1 MRRSTAATA
10 VLILALAVG
19 ACSPATPSPSG
30 SATPSPSPAASP
42 TAVAALDPCVTAV
55 VHLTAFANRLG
66 SQLAALRPLVTDPTF
81 DSGAT
86 AAGIRGVSSTLVAY
100 EGLEARVTPCSATA
114 PIAAQ
119 VAAIREGAKSS
130 IDASTA
136 ASITDRVTQR
146 AAAAEL
152 FGLLDSV
159 LDVAAATDR
168 AAIVAGVDTQVAV
181 IPDES
186 SRPLGSLPPLPTP
199 TPRPPVLP
207 PPDVTAYDA
216 AFFGPDST
224 VKTYRVSGDSPL
236 QIVASIRASGP
247 PVDWIGRAEA
257 LTLATPHIRIA
268 FSGSGSSCRVVAK
281 ASPPISFSFTITLPR
296 WVPPS
301 GVSGTTV
308 TWWNAEL
315 RRAAVHEHHHVDL
328 WRAAGTAMS
337 KAVSTSTCST
347 FQSRIASIVK
357 ATARENC
364 QFDMDEYGEALG
376 LSMDACLAP

>member
-10 VLILALAVG
+10 VLTVALAIG
-19 ACSPATPSPSG
+19 ACSPADPSPTG
-30 SATPSPSPAASP
+30 SVTTPPSPAASSSS
-42 TAVAALDPCVTAV
+42 AVRADPCVTAV

-66 SQLAALRPLVTDPTF
+66 SQLAALRPLVTDPMF

-86 AAGIRGVSSTLVAY
+86 AAGIRGVSSTLIAY
-100 EGLEARVTPCSATA
+100 EGLEARVSPCSATA

-119 VAAIREGAKSS
+119 VTAIRQQATSS

-152 FGLLDSV
+152 FGLLDPV
-159 LDVAAATDR
+159 LDLAAATDR
-168 AAIVAGVDTQVAV
+168 AAVAAGVDTQVAV

-199 TPRPPVLP
+199 TPRPPVGP
-207 PPDVTAYDA
+207 PPNVTTYDA
-216 AFFGPDST
+216 AFFGPNST

-236 QIVASIRASGP
+236 EIVASIRASGP
-247 PVDWIGRAEA
+247 PVAWIGRAEA
-257 LTLATPHIRIA
+257 LTLATPHIRID
-268 FSGSGSSCRVVAK
+268 FSGSGGSCKVVAK

-301 GVSGTTV
+301 GVSSTTV
-308 TWWNAEL
+308 SWWNAEL

-337 KAVSTSTCST
+337 KAVGSSTCST

-364 QFDMDEYGEALG
+364 EFDMDEYGEALG
-376 LSMDACLAP
+376 LSLDNCLSP

>member
-10 VLILALAVG
+10 VLILALMAG
-19 ACSPATPSPSG
+19 ACSPAEPSPPASAPPSG
-30 SATPSPSPAASP
+30 GP
-42 TAVAALDPCVTAV
+42 TASSNAAAGPCVTAV
-55 VHLTAFANRLG
+55 AHLTAFANRLA

-100 EGLEARVTPCSATA
+100 EGLEARVAPCAATA

-119 VAAIREGAKSS
+119 VTAIRREATSS
-130 IDASTA
+130 IEASTA

-152 FGLLDSV
+152 FGLLDPV
-159 LDVAAATDR
+159 LDLAAATDH
-168 AAIVAGVDTQVAV
+168 AAVVAGVDTEVAV

-199 TPRPPVLP
+199 TPRPSVGP
-207 PPDVTAYDA
+207 PPNVRTYDA
-216 AFFGPDST
+216 AFFGPNST
-224 VKTYRVSGDSPL
+224 LKTYRVSGDSPL
-236 QIVASIRASGP
+236 EIVASIRASGP

-257 LTLATPHIRIA
+257 LTLATPHIRID
-268 FSGSGSSCRVVAK
+268 FSGSGSSCKVVAK

-301 GVSGTTV
+301 GVSSTTV

-315 RRAAVHEHHHVDL
+315 QRAAVHEHHHVDL

-337 KAVSTSTCST
+337 KAVSSSTCST
-347 FQSRIASIVK
+347 FESRIASIVK
-357 ATARENC
+357 STARANC
-364 QFDMDEYGEALG
+364 EFDMDEYGEALG
-376 LSMDACLAP
+376 LSLDQCLSP

>member
-10 VLILALAVG
+10 VLTLALIAG
-19 ACSPATPSPSG
+19 ACSPADPSPTS
-30 SATPSPSPAASP
+30 SATRPPGEGASPS
-42 TAVAALDPCVTAV
+42 AVAGVDPCVAAV

-100 EGLEARVTPCSATA
+100 EGLEARVSSCAATA

-119 VAAIREGAKSS
+119 VTAIRQRATSS

-152 FGLLDSV
+152 FGLLDPV
-159 LDVAAATDR
+159 LDLAAATDR
-168 AAIVAGVDTQVAV
+168 AAVAAGIDTQVAV

-199 TPRPPVLP
+199 APRPSLEP
-207 PPDVTAYDA
+207 PPNVSTYDA
-216 AFFGPDST
+216 AFFGPNST

-236 QIVASIRASGP
+236 EIVAWIRASGP

-257 LTLATPHIRIA
+257 LTLATPNIRIG

-301 GVSGTTV
+301 GVSSTTV

-328 WRAAGTAMS
+328 WRAAGTSMS
-337 KAVSTSTCST
+337 RAVSSSTCSN

-364 QFDMDEYGEALG
+364 EFDMAEYGEALG
-376 LSMDACLAP
+376 LSLDDCLSP